1 MDELIL
7 WLDCDREGEAIAY
20 DVIDV
25 CKSVNRHL
33 HVQRAHFS
41 ALTSQ
46 DIERAIQNLT
56 EPNRYL
62 AEAVRTRQ
70 EIDLRI
76 GASFTRLQTL
86 NFREIL
92 LGSNTENYNVV
103 SYGPCQ
109 FPTLG
114 FIVDRYKKIKEFVPE
129 KFWSI

>member
-1 MDELIL
+1 MGYKFPDHCKNWQHTDFDTLYQSNTLSSCSIYLVPLEKVPVENCIYVVKNIQEQARDVDELIL

-62 AEAVRTRQ
+62 AEAVRTR
-70 EIDLRI
+70 
-76 GASFTRLQTL
+76 
-86 NFREIL
+86 
-92 LGSNTENYNVV
+92 
-103 SYGPCQ
+103 
-109 FPTLG
+109 
-114 FIVDRYKKIKEFVPE
+114 
-129 KFWSI
+129 